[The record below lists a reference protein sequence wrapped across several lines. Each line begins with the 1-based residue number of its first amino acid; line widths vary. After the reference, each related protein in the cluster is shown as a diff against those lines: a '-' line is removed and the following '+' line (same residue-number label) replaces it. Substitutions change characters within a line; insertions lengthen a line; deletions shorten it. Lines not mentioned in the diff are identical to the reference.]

1 MGGLNESII
10 DCSEL
15 AGKEKARKGTIG
27 MDLTWLNTN
36 SGAVTAIAAV
46 TGVVIT
52 AVYTIFTLG
61 LWRQTKKQA
70 EITRHI
76 FEASN
81 RPYVSVRA
89 EEPRKTRAHNSRS
102 FGFVF
107 QNMGNVP
114 ADITA
119 WEVHGT
125 LMDYHGHAQPVNQME
140 PIQNPIGRSLAPR
153 ECAMLEVHFVGG
165 DLPTPVVPFRLSA
178 RVEYRGV
185 ALLTYH
191 TEFDAERTGESWTK
205 QGQRMR

>member
-1 MGGLNESII
+1 M
-10 DCSEL
+10 
-15 AGKEKARKGTIG
+15 ARSPTRFNPYWCRVA
-27 MDLTWLNTN
+27 DL
-36 SGAVTAIAAV
+36 
-46 TGVVIT
+46 
-52 AVYTIFTLG
+52 LG
-61 LWRQTKKQA
+61 SHLGQVA
-70 EITRHI
+70 DPMIE
-76 FEASN
+76 
-81 RPYVSVRA
+81 
-89 EEPRKTRAHNSRS
+89 AHNYLS

-125 LMDYHGHAQPVNQME
+125 LMDYHGHEQPVNQME
-140 PIQNPIGRSLAPR
+140 PIQNPIGRSLAPH

-165 DLPTPVVPFRLSA
+165 DLPTPVLPFRLSA